1 MEGTGVRRPAGDG
14 GAAEGTTGQEADS
27 VLALLTDEQV
37 MLGDMARD
45 LGRKLGL
52 ANPSDLEGAD
62 PGACWQELARA
73 GLLGFRVR
81 DESGRPAASGV
92 EVAVVSEAMG
102 AALVPVAYV
111 ISGVLVPELL
121 AIAGAPDQLQNDVA
135 EGRAIIGLAMRAD
148 LTGVASAAELSD
160 AVLVGTPGYRAVLAL
175 GAGSG
180 ELVSVA
186 ADEQNLERLDGAEL
200 SLPLYRW
207 RETSDLAPV
216 SVGHQPSQDDM
227 DRWLALG
234 LSALSAEMTGAAEAG
249 LRGAIEYSKNREAF
263 GVPIGTFQAL
273 QHMAADAYVYCE
285 GLRSTNSH
293 AAWSVDEE
301 PAADALLAARVTKA
315 YAARQMVS
323 VTETV
328 MQMYGGI
335 GNTWEHIAH
344 FYARRVLLD
353 RYLLGDTQLQLAAIA
368 DRRLARLSASAQ

>member
-1 MEGTGVRRPAGDG
+1 M
-14 GAAEGTTGQEADS
+14 
-27 VLALLTDEQV
+27 LALLTDEQV
-37 MLGDMARD
+37 MLADMARD

-52 ANPSDLEGAD
+52 ANPADLEGAD
-62 PGACWQELARA
+62 PGACWRELARA

-111 ISGVLVPELL
+111 VSGVLVPELL
-121 AIAGAPDQLQNDVA
+121 AIAEAPDELQADVA
-135 EGRAIIGLAMRAD
+135 DGRTVIGLALRAD
-148 LTGVASAAELSD
+148 LTGLATTQELAE
-160 AVLVGTPGYRAVLAL
+160 AVLAGTPGYRTVLARA
-175 GAGSG
+175 AGSG
-180 ELVSVA
+180 EIVSVA
-186 ADEQNLERLDGAEL
+186 AEDDNLERLDGAEL

-207 RETSDLAPV
+207 RDAGPLAPAGLGG
-216 SVGHQPSQDDM
+216 SPSPEAM

-234 LSALSAEMTGAAEAG
+234 LSALSAEMAGAAEAG
-249 LRGAIEYSKNREAF
+249 LRGAIEYSKAREAF

-273 QHMAADAYVYCE
+273 QHLAADAYVACE
-285 GLRSTNSH
+285 GLRSTNNH
-293 AAWSVDEE
+293 ASWAVDEE
-301 PAADALLAARVTKA
+301 PAPDALLAARVVKA
-315 YAARQMVS
+315 YAGRQMVS

-353 RYLLGDTQLQLAAIA
+353 RYLLGDTRLQLAAIA
-368 DRRLARLSASAQ
+368 DRRLERLSPAAS